1 MRGVALECEFELLAF
16 VAVVVVV
23 GACDAL
29 RIDVGDRE

>member
-1 MRGVALECEFELLAF
+1 MRGVALECELLAF
-16 VAVVVVV
+16 VVVVV